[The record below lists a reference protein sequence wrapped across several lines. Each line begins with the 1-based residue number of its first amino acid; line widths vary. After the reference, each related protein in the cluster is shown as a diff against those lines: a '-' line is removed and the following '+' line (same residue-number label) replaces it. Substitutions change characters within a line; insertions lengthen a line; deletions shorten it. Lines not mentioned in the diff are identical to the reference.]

1 MTVPTTRRPQAPQ
14 TTMTDLATRP
24 PVLPSSGK
32 AHRNRHGRAVGQRA
46 LVPWLY
52 ILPALILVVGIIYA
66 GIGYTGWASTLDWSG
81 IDDSWEV
88 VGLGNYQQVFQDPV
102 FWTALRHVLV
112 FGVITIGVQM
122 ALGLTMAV
130 LLTGDAARGKGIYK
144 VIMFL
149 PVVLA
154 PAAVA
159 TAFRSILS
167 PSGQLNTVLTAVLPG
182 QVETAWL
189 ADPRIGLYA
198 IAAINIWQWTGFS
211 FLLYQAAISQID
223 QNLFEAASLDGASFF
238 QTARWVLLPQLSGT
252 HATLA
257 LTGCIG
263 ALKTFDIV
271 YLTTGGGPGRSTE
284 FLTTYI
290 YKQVIEQYHA
300 GYSAALSVVLLALAL
315 LLTAVQI
322 RAYRFG
328 RDE

>member
-1 MTVPTTRRPQAPQ
+1 MTE
-14 TTMTDLATRP
+14 LATRAPVEVP
-24 PVLPSSGK
+24 PPDAPRRSRG
-32 AHRNRHGRAVGQRA
+32 GRSVGQRA

-66 GIGYTGWASTLDWSG
+66 GVGYTGWASTLDWNG
-81 IDDSWEV
+81 IDDSGRS
-88 VGLGNYQQVFQDPV
+88 VGLQNFTEIAGDAI

-112 FGVITIGVQM
+112 FGVITILVQM
-122 ALGLTMAV
+122 VLGLVVAV
-130 LLTGDAARGKGIYK
+130 LLSGDAVRGKPVYK
-144 VIMFL
+144 IIMFL

-167 PSGQLNTVLTAVLPG
+167 PDGALNGLLSAVLPG
-182 QVETAWL
+182 ELSTAWL
-189 ADPRIGLYA
+189 ADPQIVLYA
-198 IAAINIWQWTGFS
+198 LAAINIWQWTGFS

-223 QNLFEAASLDGASFF
+223 QHLFEAASIDGASSL
-238 QTARWVLLPQLSGT
+238 QTLRFVLLPQLSGT

-271 YLTTGGGPGRSTE
+271 YLTTGGGPGRSSE

-300 GYSAALSVVLLALAL
+300 GYSAALSIVLLVLALAL
-315 LLTAVQI
+315 TAIQI

-328 RDE
+328 EA

>member
-1 MTVPTTRRPQAPQ
+1 MGPDTNV
-14 TTMTDLATRP
+14 TDLAARSAETTSDRT
-24 PVLPSSGK
+24 PSP
-32 AHRNRHGRAVGQRA
+32 RRTHGRAVGQRA

-52 ILPALILVVGIIYA
+52 ILPALILVVGVVYV
-66 GIGYTGWASTLDWSG
+66 GVGYTGWVATLDWSG
-81 IDDSWEV
+81 IDDSPRS
-88 VGLGNYQQVFQDPV
+88 VGLDNFVAVAGDTV

-112 FGVITIGVQM
+112 FGVITIVVQM
-122 ALGLTMAV
+122 VIGLVVAI
-130 LLTGDAARGKGIYK
+130 LLSGDAVRGKVVYK
-144 VIMFL
+144 IVMFL

-167 PSGQLNTVLTAVLPG
+167 PDGAFNGLLSTLLPG
-182 QVETAWL
+182 TVSTAWL
-189 ADPRIGLYA
+189 ANPDLVLYA
-198 IAAINIWQWTGFS
+198 LAAINIWQWSGFS

-223 QNLFEAASLDGASFF
+223 KNLFEAASIDGASFL
-238 QTARWVLLPQLSGT
+238 QTLRHITLPQLSGT

-271 YLTTGGGPGRSTE
+271 YLTTGGGPGRSSE

-290 YKQVIEQYHA
+290 YKQVIDQYHA
-300 GYSAALSVVLLALAL
+300 GYSAALSVVLLVLAL
-315 LLTAVQI
+315 TLTAIQL

-328 RDE
+328 KD

>member
-1 MTVPTTRRPQAPQ
+1 M
-14 TTMTDLATRP
+14 
-24 PVLPSSGK
+24 
-32 AHRNRHGRAVGQRA
+32 GQRA

-66 GIGYTGWASTLDWSG
+66 GVGYTGWASTLDWNG
-81 IDDSWEV
+81 IDDSGRS
-88 VGLGNYQQVFQDPV
+88 VGLQNFTEIAGDPI

-112 FGVITIGVQM
+112 FGVITIVVQM
-122 ALGLTMAV
+122 VLGLVVAV
-130 LLTGDAARGKGIYK
+130 LLSGDAVRGKPVYK
-144 VIMFL
+144 IIMFL

-167 PSGQLNTVLTAVLPG
+167 PDGALNGLLTAVLPG
-182 QVETAWL
+182 ELSTAWL
-189 ADPRIGLYA
+189 ADPAIVLYA
-198 IAAINIWQWTGFS
+198 LAAINIWQWTGFS

-223 QNLFEAASLDGASFF
+223 QHLFEAASIDGASFA
-238 QTARWVLLPQLSGT
+238 QTVRYVLLPQLGGT

-271 YLTTGGGPGRSTE
+271 YLTTGGGPGRSSE

-300 GYSAALSVVLLALAL
+300 GYSAALSIVLLVLAL
-315 LLTAVQI
+315 TLTAIQI

-328 RDE
+328 RD